1 MIRGLTN
8 ERMDIIA
15 NRSDIHFLSM
25 TEYERRIG
33 IGICIRIAVIRIERG
48 IICVD

>member
-15 NRSDIHFLSM
+15 NRSDIHSLSM
-25 TEYERRIG
+25 TEYEGNIG
-33 IGICIRIAVIRIERG
+33 IGIRIRIAVICIERG
-48 IICVD
+48 IFCVE